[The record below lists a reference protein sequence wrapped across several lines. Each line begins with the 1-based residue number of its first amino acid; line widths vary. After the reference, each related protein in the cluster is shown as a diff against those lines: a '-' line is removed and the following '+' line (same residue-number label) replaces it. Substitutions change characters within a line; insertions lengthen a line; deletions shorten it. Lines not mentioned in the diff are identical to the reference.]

1 MMDVGWV
8 DGRMDGWT
16 EGWMDR
22 EMEDEWMIYAIR
34 MTG

>member
-22 EMEDEWMIYAIR
+22 GMEDEWMIYAIR